1 MTETTLP
8 ENVREFRLRPKDIG
22 VAIVFIVAIALA
34 LLVRYQV
41 ESKTTTYQDPD
52 TPFRIAYPATWGN
65 VESLQNALLKVEDPQ
80 TSSAYKT
87 NLTVIKRELDPSSPP
102 TLQTLVDRRVIQ
114 QGALTAYHFLANRD
128 ATIDG
133 AKGMELEYAYTVQPI
148 DQPRRAS
155 LPVVVHAREYVLIS
169 GANSYYITL
178 AAPESDYERASAQF
192 DEILKSVKLGGKP

>member
-22 VAIVFIVAIALA
+22 VAIVFIVAVVLA
-34 LLVRYQV
+34 LLLRYQV
-41 ESKTTTYQDPD
+41 ESRTTTYQDPD
-52 TPFRIAYPATWGN
+52 MPFRIAYPATWGD

-87 NLTVIKRELDPSSPP
+87 NLTVLKRELDPSSPP
-102 TLQTLVDRRVIQ
+102 TLQTLVDRRVAQ

-155 LPVVVHAREYVLIS
+155 LPVVVHAREYVLVTPTD
-169 GANSYYITL
+169 SYYITL
-178 AAPESDYERASAQF
+178 AAPESDYQRASAQF
-192 DEILKSVKLGGKP
+192 DEIMKSVKLGGPK

>member
-1 MTETTLP
+1 MTTTTVP

-22 VAIVFIVAIALA
+22 VAVVFIVALALA
-34 LLVRYQV
+34 LLLRYQT
-41 ESKTTTYQDPD
+41 EGRTTTFQDPNG
-52 TPFRIAYPATWGN
+52 PFRIAYPATWGS
-65 VESLQNALLKVEDPQ
+65 VESLQNVLLKVEDPQ
-80 TSSAYKT
+80 TGDAYKT
-87 NLTVIKRELDPSSPP
+87 NLTVIRRELDPSSPP
-102 TLQTLVDRRVIQ
+102 TLQTIVDRRVAQ
-114 QGALTAYHFLANRD
+114 QGQLTAYHYLANRE

-169 GANSYYITL
+169 GADSYYIML

-192 DEILKSVKLGGKP
+192 DEILKSVKLGGK